1 MRHGKK
7 VNHLSRQ
14 TGHRKAMLANMA
26 CSLIEHKRINT
37 TVAKAK
43 ALKQFVEP
51 LITKS
56 KEDTTHN
63 RRICFAYL
71 RSKYAVTDLFRDV
84 AAKVGDRPGGY
95 TRIIK
100 MGNRLGDNA
109 DMAMIELVDFN
120 ELYNGGKKEEKKG
133 RTRRPKK
140 SATTTAAPTPAP
152 AVEEVD
158 PIVEE
163 AAPIVEE
170 VIETPAAEVVD
181 SSVSEQAEQTP
192 EVEDS
197 NDSEQAE
204 QTPVSEVEAPEVVEE
219 VPAVAEVEDSS
230 DSEQAEQTPA
240 DEAPATDEGSSDS
253 EQSEQSKEEE
263 A

>member
-7 VNHLSRQ
+7 FNHLSRQ
-14 TGHRKAMLANMA
+14 TAHRKSMLANMA

-56 KEDTTHN
+56 KADTTHN
-63 RRICFAYL
+63 RRIVFSYL

-100 MGNRLGDNA
+100 VGNRLGDNA

-120 ELYNGGKKEEKKG
+120 ELYNGGKKEVKKAKS
-133 RTRRPKK
+133 RRGGKAKK
-140 SATTTAAPTPAP
+140 SDDTL
-152 AVEEVD
+152 
-158 PIVEE
+158 E
-163 AAPIVEE
+163 AAPAPV
-170 VIETPAAEVVD
+170 AEVVL
-181 SSVSEQAEQTP
+181 E
-192 EVEDS
+192 
-197 NDSEQAE
+197 
-204 QTPVSEVEAPEVVEE
+204 TPVVEAEAPVAEVEAP
-219 VPAVAEVEDSS
+219 VAEVEVDAPA
-230 DSEQAEQTPA
+230 AEAEVEAPA
-240 DEAPATDEGSSDS
+240 AEAEDEAPAAETEAP
-253 EQSEQSKEEE
+253 EAEEKTE
-263 A
+263 E

>member
-7 VNHLSRQ
+7 FNHLGRQ
-14 TGHRKAMLANMA
+14 TAHRKSMLANMA

-63 RRICFAYL
+63 RRIVFAYL

-84 AAKVGDRPGGY
+84 AAKVADRPGGY

-100 MGNRLGDNA
+100 VGNRLGDNA

-120 ELYNGGKKEEKKG
+120 ELYNGGKKEAKKAKS
-133 RTRRPKK
+133 RRGGKAKK
-140 SATTTAAPTPAP
+140 AD
-152 AVEEVD
+152 EVT
-158 PIVEE
+158 EE
-163 AAPIVEE
+163 APV
-170 VIETPAAEVVD
+170 AA
-181 SSVSEQAEQTP
+181 T
-192 EVEDS
+192 
-197 NDSEQAE
+197 
-204 QTPVSEVEAPEVVEE
+204 EA
-219 VPAVAEVEDSS
+219 PAVAEVEETPVAETENETPVAEVEEVTVAEVEST
-230 DSEQAEQTPA
+230 SEEVI
-240 DEAPATDEGSSDS
+240 DEAPTADS
-253 EQSEQSKEEE
+253 EDETPTEDKV
-263 A
+263 

>member
-7 VNHLSRQ
+7 FNHLSRQ
-14 TGHRKAMLANMA
+14 TSHRKSMLANMA

-56 KEDTTHN
+56 KADTTHN
-63 RRICFAYL
+63 RRIVFSYL

-100 MGNRLGDNA
+100 VGNRLGDNA

-120 ELYNGGKKEEKKG
+120 ELYNGGKKEVKKAKS
-133 RTRRPKK
+133 RRGGKAKK
-140 SATTTAAPTPAP
+140 SEDSVEATPVPVAEVVAEAPVAEVETPE
-152 AVEEVD
+152 VEAEV
-158 PIVEE
+158 E
-163 AAPIVEE
+163 A
-170 VIETPAAEVVD
+170 PAAEVEV
-181 SSVSEQAEQTP
+181 ETP
-192 EVEDS
+192 EAEVEV
-197 NDSEQAE
+197 
-204 QTPVSEVEAPEVVEE
+204 PVTGAEVEATVAETEVEATETE
-219 VPAVAEVEDSS
+219 VPEAEAEAEDK
-230 DSEQAEQTPA
+230 
-240 DEAPATDEGSSDS
+240 TD
-253 EQSEQSKEEE
+253 KE
-263 A
+263 